1 MQRLLI
7 TLIAL
12 SATFVVMA
20 GPSSKVAWT
29 PETLKFARNGNAGK
43 GKTLAEGCTSCHGA
57 AGEGM
62 AAQPLEDDESIPA
75 VPALAGQ
82 LATYTY
88 KQLRDYADG
97 SRDHASMGA
106 IAKGLSEQDAADL
119 AVWFASL
126 PAPKKQ
132 GQEPT
137 DRAKTLVSQGDD
149 KRILP
154 ACFVCHGRH
163 GEGEKQD
170 IPSLAGQQP
179 DYFVST
185 MQAFKAGN
193 RHNDLYSRMRSI
205 AKQLSDEEIKEL
217 AAYYR
222 QLQP

>member
-1 MQRLLI
+1 MKRILV

-12 SATFVVMA
+12 SAPIAVMA
-20 GPSSKVAWT
+20 EPSSKVAWT
-29 PETLKFARNGNAGK
+29 PKMLTFARNGDANK
-43 GKTLAEGCTSCHGA
+43 GKALAEGCASCHGA

-62 AAQPLEDDESIPA
+62 AAKPLDDDETIPA

-97 SRDHASMGA
+97 NRDIASMGA
-106 IAKGLSEQDAADL
+106 IAKKLSEQDAADL
-119 AVWFASL
+119 AAWYASL
-126 PAPKKQ
+126 PAPKNKAAIAT
-132 GQEPT
+132 E
-137 DRAKTLVSQGDD
+137 RARKLVDQGDD

-154 ACFVCHGRH
+154 ACFVCHGRK

-170 IPSLAGQQP
+170 IPAIAGQHA

-185 MQAFKAGN
+185 MQAFKTGG
-193 RHNDLYSRMRSI
+193 RQNDLYSRMRAI

-217 AAYYR
+217 GVYYQ
-222 QLQP
+222 QLQR